1 VQKKENYSPGNKKFP
16 GLDDVLIKTFPKTAE
31 GNILYYIA
39 IAFSIFQTGI
49 ASHLIEI
56 TGQLQLSTHVG
67 FLGLLC
73 FPLVNALKNKSILY
87 KIIGWALAF
96 LSVAVALYQIIEYK
110 DLIIRSGEPTALDIM
125 FGTFALIVVFV
136 ASYVTM
142 GPALSIIS
150 GLFLAYGIFGNYLPG
165 LLQHRGYGLGQIIE
179 HITYGTEGIYGI
191 PTYVSSTY
199 IFLFIL
205 FGSFL
210 ERAGVIKLFTDV
222 SLGLVGHK
230 LGGPAKVSII
240 SSSLMGT
247 ISGSGIANVVTTGQF
262 TIPLMKRFGYS
273 ASFAGGVESTSSM
286 GGQIM
291 PPVMG
296 AVAFIMAETLEL
308 EYYQVVKAAIVP
320 AILYY
325 LSTFWMVHLE
335 AGKKNLVGLPKE
347 ELPSALNAIKTR
359 WYLILP
365 LIVLVFLLFNG
376 YTPLYSGTIGLFL
389 TTFLILGT
397 SVAQGFSNKFIRY
410 IFWIFLGIASSGFFE
425 FGNPVVAI
433 ILAILI
439 FWNFFKSGGRA
450 TLLNCRDALADGAKT
465 ALPVGIACS
474 VVGVIIGILT
484 LTGAASTVAQVIIQI
499 GKTSLFLSLFL
510 TMIMCLILG
519 MGIPT
524 IPNYI
529 ITSAVAGPALFEL
542 GVPLIVSHMFVF
554 YFGILADLTP
564 PVALACFAAAPIAK
578 ESGFKISLQ
587 AVRVALAGFLIPYM
601 AVYSPALML
610 QGYDGSNLP
619 WFILSFLF
627 ILTKAV
633 VAILFLGAAV
643 IGFVKEKLNFY
654 ERIFCAVIAC
664 FLIVAL
670 PLTDEIAAGLIATF
684 FALNW
689 FKKRKNKMQ

>member
-1 VQKKENYSPGNKKFP
+1 MQTIEKFSPGNKKST
-16 GLDDVLIKTFPKTAE
+16 GLDDVLINNYPSTAE

-39 IAFSIFQTGI
+39 VIFSLFQVGI

-67 FLGLLC
+67 LLGLLC
-73 FPLVNALKNKSILY
+73 FPLIAVLKNKQTIY
-87 KIIGWALAF
+87 KIGAWTLAL
-96 LSVAVALYQIIEYK
+96 LSVAVAVYQIIEYEA
-110 DLIIRSGEPTALDIM
+110 LILRSGEPTFLD
-125 FGTFALIVVFV
+125 VVFGFIALV
-136 ASYVTM
+136 VVFTATFVTM
-142 GPALSIIS
+142 GSALPIIS
-150 GLFLAYGIFGNYLPG
+150 GLFLLYCIFGNYLPG
-165 LLQHRGYGLGQIIE
+165 LLQHRGYELKQIIE

-247 ISGSGIANVVTTGQF
+247 ISGSGVANVVTTGQF
-262 TIPLMKRFGYS
+262 TIPLMKKFGYS
-273 ASFAGGVESTSSM
+273 PSFSGGVEATSSM

-308 EYYQVVKAAIVP
+308 QYYQVVKAAIIP

-325 LSTFWMVHLE
+325 VSAFWMVHLE

-347 ELPSALNAIKTR
+347 QLPSAFEAIKSK
-359 WYLILP
+359 WYLIIP
-365 LIVLVFLLFNG
+365 LLVLIFLLFNG

-389 TTFLILGT
+389 TIFLILGT
-397 SVAQGFSNKFIRY
+397 AISQGFSNNFIRTV
-410 IFWIFLGIASSGFFE
+410 FWIFLGIATSGFFQ
-425 FGNPVVAI
+425 FGNQVVAI
-433 ILAILI
+433 ILAVLIL
-439 FWNFFKSGGRA
+439 WNFFKAGGKA
-450 TLLNCRDALADGAKT
+450 TLLNCRDALAEGAKT

-474 VVGVIIGILT
+474 VVGVIIGTLT
-484 LTGAASTVAQVIIQI
+484 LTGAASTVAQVIIEI
-499 GKTSLFLSLFL
+499 GEKSLFLSLFL

-542 GVPLIVSHMFVF
+542 GIPLIVSHMFVF

-587 AVRVALAGFLIPYM
+587 AVRVAIAGFLIPYM

-610 QGYDGSNLP
+610 QGYDGENLAL
-619 WFILSFLF
+619 FALSFLY
-627 ILTKAV
+627 ILAKAII
-633 VAILFLGAAV
+633 AILFLGAAV
-643 IGFVKEKLNFY
+643 IGYMKKNLSIF

-664 FLIVAL
+664 FLITAL
-670 PLTDEIAAGLIATF
+670 PITDEIAAGLIAIY

-689 FKKRKNKMQ
+689 FKNRKK

>member
-1 VQKKENYSPGNKKFP
+1 MQKKENYSPGNKKFP

-542 GVPLIVSHMFVF
+542 GVPLIVSHMIVF

>member
-1 VQKKENYSPGNKKFP
+1 MQKKENYSPGNKKFP

-110 DLIIRSGEPTALDIM
+110 DLIIRSGEPTTLDIM